1 MIARCLEDS
10 WRETLDAV
18 AQRRGWPTTN
28 DPARLGAK
36 VSLLSA
42 TYNDRAPANVHASS
56 SDALA
61 ARLLFSFPRDVPKG
75 AAAVREL
82 VASGALTL
90 PEDRPLRV
98 LDYGA
103 GLGAMSWGV
112 ARALSAA
119 GKKGRISVVLYDTD
133 EDALLLAKE
142 ILSRR
147 TQVDGVTLEGST
159 ARASFGGS
167 IPKGPFDLILLGHV
181 LSELDRTVRDEE
193 RLSRHVEL
201 VTTLLTRSLDPE
213 GSLVIVEPALRD
225 RTRHLH
231 EVRDALLSA
240 DPVRATVFAPCLH
253 SASCPALVNPTD
265 WCHEDLPIDLPPWL
279 VPTARAAGLRWEGL
293 TFSYLVLRRDG
304 RTFKASL
311 PEALTRLRVVSGRVV
326 TKGKIEIFLCGEL
339 QDAEVGRVR
348 ARRLD
353 RERTESNAAWDELLR
368 GEVISIEPPFP
379 TDVPRLTKE
388 SRVVVL
394 SQE

>member
-1 MIARCLEDS
+1 MIAKSLEDD
-10 WRETLDAV
+10 WRETLDAI

-36 VSLLSA
+36 VALLSA
-42 TYNDRAPANVHASS
+42 AYNDRTPSDVQASS

-82 VASGALTL
+82 IATGALSIPT
-90 PEDRPLRV
+90 DRPLRV

-103 GLGAMSWGV
+103 GLGAMSWGL

-119 GKKGRISVVLYDTD
+119 GQKGEILTTLYDTD
-133 EDALLLAKE
+133 EEALLLAKE

-147 TQVDGVTLEGST
+147 TSVGEVTLRGST
-159 ARASFGGS
+159 AKGTFGGTL
-167 IPKGPFDLILLGHV
+167 PKGPFDVIFLGQV

-193 RLSRHVEL
+193 RLARHVEL
-201 VTTLLTRSLDPE
+201 VTTLLTRSLDPS

-240 DPVRATVFAPCLH
+240 EPARATVFAPCLH
-253 SASCPALVNPTD
+253 AASCPALVNPTD
-265 WCHEDLPIDLPPWL
+265 WCHEDLAIDLPTWL

-293 TFSYLVLRRDG
+293 TFSYLVLRRDE
-304 RTFKASL
+304 RTLAASL
-311 PEALTRLRVVSGRVV
+311 PEARMRLRVVSGLVV
-326 TKGKIEIFLCGEL
+326 TKGKIEVFLCGEL
-339 QDAEVGRVR
+339 ENGEVGRVR

-353 RERTESNAAWDELLR
+353 RERTEPNAAWDALTR
-368 GEVISIEPPFP
+368 GDLVSIEPPFP
-379 TDVPRLTKE
+379 TDKPRLTRE
-388 SRVVVL
+388 SHVVIVTKN
-394 SQE
+394 